1 MALPYLAVR
10 PPLASFPSPP
20 LGLASA
26 YSLKAYSYP
35 FWPLLDPKDGGTLS
49 LTLVPP
55 GGWKL
60 WSLWGECTRDCGG
73 GLQTR
78 TRTCLPTLGVEG
90 GGCEG
95 VLEEGRLCNRKAC
108 GRKWAGQGW
117 G

>member
-1 MALPYLAVR
+1 MASPCLAV
-10 PPLASFPSPP
+10 FPIQTR
-20 LGLASA
+20 
-26 YSLKAYSYP
+26 
-35 FWPLLDPKDGGTLS
+35 PLLTLS
-49 LTLVPP
+49 KPTTTSSGLRWAPKMAGPQVSLLFSS

-78 TRTCLPTLGVEG
+78 TRTCLPTPGVEG

-108 GRKWAGQGW
+108 GREWAGQGW

>member
-1 MALPYLAVR
+1 MPGGGETPPAQETLPEARPLPETEALTPALR
-10 PPLASFPSPP
+10 FL
-20 LGLASA
+20 
-26 YSLKAYSYP
+26 
-35 FWPLLDPKDGGTLS
+35 
-49 LTLVPP
+49 P

-78 TRTCLPTLGVEG
+78 TRTCLPAPGTEG

-108 GRKWAGQGW
+108 GRECADARAAWAGWAGW
-117 G
+117 REEARGGAR